1 MIQVN
6 EYFEGNVKSLS
17 IAGAGG
23 KETVGVMASGQ
34 YIFNTGL
41 KELITVVSGALTVK
55 LAEDTEWSL
64 YQVGETFEVPANSA
78 FELKVMVD
86 TAYLC
91 QCVG

>member
-1 MIQVN
+1 MIEVN

-17 IAGAGG
+17 LAGAGG
-23 KETVGVMASGQ
+23 KETVGVMAPGQ

-41 KELITVVSGALTVK
+41 KELMTVISGGLTVK
-55 LAEDTEWSL
+55 LAQETEWNL

-86 TAYLC
+86 SAYLC
-91 QCVG
+91 QFVG